1 MRFLIIFGLEVT
13 SYPSAL
19 FTSTALGTLT
29 VHSVEGLPCPSYLHT
44 ILKEMVGE
52 ARTVN
57 VISQLGR
64 GTCNVNALLLNAGV
78 CASLRQQS
86 AAYAS
91 SSGSVF
97 CLCNKCQLQR
107 TAVMPWSQQQ
117 PTFTLCNNK
126 TARSSKP
133 A

>member
-1 MRFLIIFGLEVT
+1 MRSLIIFDLEVT

-19 FTSTALGTLT
+19 FISIALGTLT
-29 VHSVEGLPCPSYLHT
+29 VQWGRFALSILPAHRPQGL
-44 ILKEMVGE
+44 GQ
-52 ARTVN
+52 AFTVN

-64 GTCNVNALLLNAGV
+64 GTCNMNGLLLNAGV
-78 CASLRQQS
+78 CTSLRQQS

-97 CLCNKCQLQR
+97 CLRHKSLLQR
-107 TAVMPWSQQQ
+107 TVVMPWSQQQ
-117 PTFTLCNNK
+117 PVFTLCNNK
-126 TARSSKP
+126 IARSSKP